1 MSVTPS
7 AELISQGM
15 SIYEALISAINSDK
29 ARRFA
34 NLIGSS
40 FRLLGNEDVR
50 DLLKSRILYAAFMH
64 CVFLMT
70 VTSLPPH
77 KTRPLYSRL
86 YLGPPLAIK
95 ETPQPFCD
103 KFPLCTGL
111 QVNSA

>member
-50 DLLKSRILYAAFMH
+50 DLLESRIPLRGIYALRIFDDRY
-64 CVFLMT
+64 F
-70 VTSLPPH
+70 PP
-77 KTRPLYSRL
+77 PS
-86 YLGPPLAIK
+86 
-95 ETPQPFCD
+95 
-103 KFPLCTGL
+103 
-111 QVNSA
+111 